1 MFEIMNYFID
11 ALAPCVTL
19 IHDFLACYLSGISVR
34 SGDQKMQI
42 FHSRIMEWG
51 YFFKLQMAF
60 I

>member
-1 MFEIMNYFID
+1 MNYFMD

-19 IHDFLACYLSGISVR
+19 ILHDFLVCYLSGISVR
-34 SGDQKMQI
+34 SGDQKMQN

-51 YFFKLQMAF
+51 YFFKLQIAF